1 MILAIKALI
10 GITGRLQQGAL
21 AQPAVVVSEGSLIAG
36 MFKVVAEL
44 EAG

>member
-1 MILAIKALI
+1 MPLILAIETPI
-10 GITGRLQQGAL
+10 GTTGQLQQEAL

-44 EAG
+44 